1 MPLESAPLPTI
12 KDPLSP
18 LPLEKAVVPRSPSF
32 IHSVGFAW
40 EGLMWMVNTQRNFRI
55 HLAMAFLALSLC
67 YGFHV
72 LAWQWVTI
80 TLLIGLVFFAE
91 AVNTVVEM
99 TLDKVCQCQ
108 YDAEV
113 KIIKDVAAAA
123 VLMVAFIALM
133 VGVMIFVPYL
143 VPMIISWVS

>member
-1 MPLESAPLPTI
+1 MSSDTPPVQTVNRVKSLLP
-12 KDPLSP
+12 P
-18 LPLEKAVVPRSPSF
+18 EKAVVSRSPSF

-55 HLAMAFLALSLC
+55 HLAMALVALSLC

-72 LAWQWVTI
+72 LAWQWVTV

-99 TLDKVCQCQ
+99 TLDKVCQGQ

-123 VLMVAFIALM
+123 VLMVAFIAVM
-133 VGVMIFVPYL
+133 VGLEIFVRNL
-143 VPMIISWVS
+143 VPLVLGWVS